1 MLNDQFKL
9 IGELV
14 ESLGR
19 KDFDDCFFRLYDEI
33 LGIAHCTVFEYIKF
47 EQARFIMA
55 VSMNTEVDKSTKSLA
70 YDYVNGFFLEDPYLI
85 ELKNI
90 EKLEQPEWKIGDPK
104 KIEDIEYRTKFYD
117 KPRLLHELI
126 LSHKDKRHSLIATL
140 YRDNSQGPFNSREK
154 KRASLYVDLS
164 LKLLNKHIELLN
176 FESENYDKEKR
187 TPYQRVYELLMK
199 QDVLSPREAEICA
212 MILVG
217 YTTLGI
223 SLNLE
228 ISINTVATHRKR
240 AYKKLGIAT
249 QNELFCKCFEV
260 WDDNLS
266 TNRVSM
272 DE

>member
-1 MLNDQFKL
+1 
-9 IGELV
+9 
-14 ESLGR
+14 
-19 KDFDDCFFRLYDEI
+19 
-33 LGIAHCTVFEYIKF
+33 
-47 EQARFIMA
+47 MA
-55 VSMNTEVDKSTKSLA
+55 VSMDSEVDKSTKSLA

-85 ELKNI
+85 ELKKI
-90 EKLEQPEWKIGDPK
+90 GKLEQPEWKIGDPQN
-104 KIEDIEYRTKFYD
+104 IEDIEYRTKFYD
-117 KPRLLHELI
+117 KPRLSHELI
-126 LSHKDKRHSLIATL
+126 LSYKDKRHSLIATL
-140 YRDNSQGPFNSREK
+140 YRHNSQGPFTGREK

-176 FESENYDKEKR
+176 FETESNERENK

-266 TNRVSM
+266 ANRISP

>member
-19 KDFDDCFFRLYDEI
+19 KDFDECFFRLYDEI
-33 LGIAHCTVFEYIKF
+33 LGIAHCTVFEFINF
-47 EQARFIMA
+47 EQARIIMA
-55 VSMNTEVDKSTKSLA
+55 VSMDSEVDKSVKSLA
-70 YDYVNGFFLEDPYLI
+70 YDYINGFFLEDPYLI
-85 ELKNI
+85 ELKKI
-90 EKLEQPEWKIGDPK
+90 EKLEQPEWKIGNPQ

-126 LSHKDKRHSLIATL
+126 LSYKDKRHSLIATL
-140 YRDNSQGPFNSREK
+140 YRHNTQGSFTGREK
-154 KRASLYVDLS
+154 EQASLYVELS
-164 LKLLNKHIELLN
+164 LKMLNKHIELLN
-176 FESENYDKEKR
+176 FESEKNIQENK
-187 TPYQRVYELLMK
+187 TSYQRVYELLMNL
-199 QDVLSPREAEICA
+199 DVLSPREAEICA

-266 TNRVSM
+266 ANRISL
-272 DE
+272 DQ

>member
-1 MLNDQFKL
+1 MLIDQFKL

-33 LGIAHCTVFEYIKF
+33 LGIAHCTVFEFIKF
-47 EQARFIMA
+47 EQARIIMA
-55 VSMNTEVDKSTKSLA
+55 VSMNSEVDKSTKSLA

-90 EKLEQPEWKIGDPK
+90 ENLEQPEWKIGDPQ
-104 KIEDIEYRTKFYD
+104 KIEDIEYRRKFYD

-126 LSHKDKRHSLIATL
+126 LSYKDKRHSLIATL
-140 YRDNSQGPFNSREK
+140 YRHNSQEPFNSREK
-154 KRASLYVDLS
+154 KRASLYMDLS

-176 FESENYDKEKR
+176 FDSENNQKEKR

-266 TNRVSM
+266 TNRVSF
-272 DE
+272 DQ